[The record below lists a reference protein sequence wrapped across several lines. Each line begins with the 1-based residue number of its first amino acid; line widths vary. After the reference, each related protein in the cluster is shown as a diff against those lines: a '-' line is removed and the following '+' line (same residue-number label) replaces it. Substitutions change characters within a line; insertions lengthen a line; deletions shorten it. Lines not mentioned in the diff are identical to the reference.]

1 MSAEDT
7 GPSPSEGHSLGGHSL
22 GTSAEEFSRARACLR
37 AADRGRLTEVQRG
50 FREQID
56 GFLEEHGPV
65 ALTRRCLPGH
75 LTASCLLWSHD
86 GTQVLL
92 HHHRKL
98 GLWLQFGGHCDGEG
112 DTRMV
117 ALRETMEESGIEPTF
132 LTEAPV
138 DFDVHTIP
146 ARPGEPEHVH
156 LDVRYLAVA
165 PEGARETLSEESL
178 ALAWLTPAAALEQGV
193 DESLRRMI
201 LLGSPR

>member
-1 MSAEDT
+1 MNGSGAGEPTYSRDANAVA
-7 GPSPSEGHSLGGHSL
+7 SMELD
-22 GTSAEEFSRARACLR
+22 RARACLR
-37 AADRGRLTEVQRG
+37 GAADEALTHLQRG
-50 FREQID
+50 FRDQID
-56 GFLEEHGPV
+56 GFLAEHGPL

-86 GTQVLL
+86 GARVLL

-112 DTRMV
+112 DTREV
-117 ALRETMEESGIEPTF
+117 ALRETVEESGITPSS

-146 ARPGEPEHVH
+146 ARPGEPEHLH

-165 PEGARETLSEESL
+165 PDGAREAISEESL
-178 ALAWLTPAAALEQGV
+178 ALAWLTPAEALERGLDV
-193 DESLRRMI
+193 SLARLI
-201 LLGSPR
+201 LLGPPD

>member
-1 MSAEDT
+1 MSGA
-7 GPSPSEGHSLGGHSL
+7 GSGGSPSPGGSGADTAL
-22 GTSAEEFSRARACLR
+22 ELDRARACLR
-37 AADRGRLTEVQRG
+37 GTADEDLSELQRG
-50 FREQID
+50 FRDQID
-56 GFLEEHGPV
+56 GFLAEHGPL

-86 GTQVLL
+86 GARVLL

-112 DTRMV
+112 DTREV
-117 ALRETMEESGIEPTF
+117 ALRETVEESGITPGS
-132 LTEAPV
+132 LTETPV

-165 PEGARETLSEESL
+165 PEGAREALSEESL
-178 ALAWLTPAAALEQGV
+178 ALAWLTPAEALERGV
-193 DESLRRMI
+193 DVSLRRMI
-201 LLGSPR
+201 LLGPPR

>member
-1 MSAEDT
+1 MSLEARGDLPT
-7 GPSPSEGHSLGGHSL
+7 GESKGARGAMEL
-22 GTSAEEFSRARACLR
+22 ERARACLR
-37 AADRGRLTEVQRG
+37 AASDPLLSELQRDFRDEIDR
-50 FREQID
+50 
-56 GFLEEHGPV
+56 FLAEHGPV

-86 GTQVLL
+86 GTRVLL

-112 DTRMV
+112 DTREV
-117 ALRETMEESGIEPTF
+117 ALRETQEESGIDPTSI
-132 LTEAPV
+132 TETPV

-146 ARPGEPEHVH
+146 ARPGEPEHLH

-165 PEGARETLSEESL
+165 PEGARESISEESL
-178 ALAWLTPAAALEQGV
+178 ALAWLTPSEALDRGV

-201 LLGSPR
+201 LLGPPR